1 MVTLSLWQLCHFGSE
16 FQYARFAPHTISRYL
31 CRSMKITIHLF
42 TVYMFALSLVPCGDG
57 GGGIVEIAN
66 HFFGIEHQD
75 ASDHEQHSNTCND
88 DLCSPFCI
96 CSCCSSVL
104 DSPVK
109 LPFVVRSLA
118 SIPGTKPSFVPN
130 FIHSSFPAF
139 IWQPPQF
146 C

>member
-1 MVTLSLWQLCHFGSE
+1 
-16 FQYARFAPHTISRYL
+16 
-31 CRSMKITIHLF
+31 MKLTIHLF
-42 TVYMFALSLVPCGDG
+42 TFYMFALSLVPCGDG

-75 ASDHEQHSNTCND
+75 SSDHDQHSNTCND

-104 DSPVK
+104 DAPVK
-109 LPFVVRSLA
+109 LPFVVKSLTPA
-118 SIPGTKPSFVPN
+118 PGIKPSFVPD
-130 FIHSSFPAF
+130 FTLSSFPAF
-139 IWQPPQF
+139 IWQPPKF